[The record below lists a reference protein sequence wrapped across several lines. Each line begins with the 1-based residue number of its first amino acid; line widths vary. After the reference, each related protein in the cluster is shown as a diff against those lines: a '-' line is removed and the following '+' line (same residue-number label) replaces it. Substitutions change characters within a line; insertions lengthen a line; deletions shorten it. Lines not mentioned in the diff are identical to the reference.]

1 MSLART
7 LASIHALHDLPR
19 LLGELGHEPLWQELP
34 PLHGASRAA
43 AVGRHGDFTWLAVEA
58 ETSAPVLAG
67 RIARRMAEEGRVT
80 GVLAFYPAGR
90 EMGIGIAFGGCGV
103 LRLDLDA
110 PSPVGLASLARLRG
124 GAERSATA
132 YAARAE
138 AAVTGRGVGREFF
151 RQFRDTLH
159 SLETAIIGGPR
170 RQSDRRSL
178 ALLQLTRVLFLY
190 FVQSKGWLDGRP
202 DFLPRA
208 VDACLANGRGLHRHL
223 LQPLFFGTLN
233 RPRAERSAAVHAF
246 GRIPFLNGGLFE
258 PHALERRHR
267 FGIPDPAW
275 RDAFDRLFERFH
287 FTAAE
292 AGGEGP
298 SIGPD
303 VLGWTF
309 EGVMD
314 PVERKAS
321 GTFYTPARLVHEVVA
336 AGITAYTSGRLGG
349 GDADAAAALERRDPG
364 AIALLGGIAVLDP
377 ACGSGAFLLGA
388 LEQLAQYR
396 AGPEGTAA
404 ARREV
409 LRRNLFGV
417 DLDAMAVRLA
427 ELRLWLAV
435 VADDPADDPGAVRPL
450 PNLDCLVRQG
460 DSLFDPEGLAP
471 GADPAL
477 ARRSGAL
484 RARLVVATGAAKR
497 AIAAELR
504 AVELA
509 GAREGCDAA
518 ERQLERE
525 AEALLE
531 AARAPTLFG
540 GRVRPHPSLR
550 GRLRDIRSALSRT
563 RAARRRLLREHAVP
577 WFHYPSHFA
586 DVMARGGFDL
596 VIGNPPWVRA
606 EELAPE
612 LRERLAARYRWWHG
626 KRTGGYVHRPD
637 LSIAFLERGH
647 ELARPGG
654 AVAMLVPAKLAA
666 AGYATAA
673 REALAARTTIHAIA
687 DLTGDAHASFDATV
701 YPLALVTTRRLPP
714 PAHPVRPVL
723 AVGVQGDG
731 HGTGIPQCKLSGAAW
746 TMGDGIAPVIERL
759 RREHPSL
766 GERYRCRLGVKTG
779 ADEVFLDPPEVE
791 PEVLRWAV
799 RGRDVRPFAVE
810 PKRRILW
817 THDGTGAPLAS
828 LPQLAASHIDASTAR
843 LQRRADYSGG
853 PVWTL
858 FRTDAALARHRVVWR
873 DLSQVVAAA
882 ALTGAGASALVPLN
896 TCYCIGTR
904 SAAEAHGLA
913 AWLNAT
919 WIRGIA
925 RATAAPAAGGYSRY
939 AAATIA
945 ALPIPAA
952 AEDPELCE
960 LAREAASAASA
971 PSSARRESSADADG
985 LARCQQRIDERVAA
999 MLSLTRDDRDV
1010 LAAAARRSAHRR

>member
-1 MSLART
+1 MSLARA
-7 LASIHALHDLPR
+7 LAAIDALHDLPR

-34 PLHGASRAA
+34 PMHGARHAA

-58 ETSAPVLAG
+58 ESSAVVVAG
-67 RIARRMAEEGRVT
+67 RIARRMAEEGRVA

-110 PSPVGLASLARLRG
+110 PSPVALASLARLRG

-138 AAVTGRGVGREFF
+138 AAVAGRGVGREFF
-151 RQFRDTLH
+151 RQFRDTLY
-159 SLETAIIGGPR
+159 SLEAAIIGGPR
-170 RQSDRRSL
+170 CEPERRSL

-208 VDACLANGRGLHRHL
+208 VDACLADRRGLHRHL

-233 RPRAERSAAVHAF
+233 RPRAERSPAVHAF

-258 PHALERRHR
+258 PHALERRYR
-267 FGIPDPAW
+267 VRIPDAAW

-287 FTAAE
+287 FTVAE
-292 AGGEGP
+292 AEGEGP

-303 VLGWTF
+303 VLGRTF

-321 GTFYTPARLVHEVVA
+321 GTFYTPAGLVHEVVA
-336 AGITAYTSGRLGG
+336 AGIAAFASARLGG
-349 GDADAAAALERRDPG
+349 SDADAAGALERRDP
-364 AIALLGGIAVLDP
+364 AAVALLDGIAVLDP

-388 LEQLAQYR
+388 LEQLARYR
-396 AGPEGTAA
+396 AGPEGAA
-404 ARREV
+404 VARREV

-435 VADDPADDPGAVRPL
+435 VADDPADHPGAVRPL

-460 DSLFDPEGLAP
+460 DSLFDPDGLAP

-497 AIAAELR
+497 AVAAELR
-504 AVELA
+504 ALELA
-509 GAREGCDAA
+509 GARDGCAAA
-518 ERQLERE
+518 ERQLERD
-525 AEALLE
+525 AAALLA

-540 GRVRPHPSLR
+540 GPVRPDASLR
-550 GRLRDIRSALSRT
+550 ARLRAIRASLSRT
-563 RAARRRLLREHAVP
+563 RAARRRLLRESAVP

-612 LRERLAARYRWWHG
+612 VRERLAERYRWWHG
-626 KRTGGYVHRPD
+626 SRTGGYAHRPD

-666 AGYATAA
+666 AGYASAA
-673 REALAARTTIHAIA
+673 RAALAARTTIHAVA
-687 DLTGDAHASFDATV
+687 DLTGDVRASFDATV
-701 YPLALVTTRRLPP
+701 YPLALVTTRRP
-714 PAHPVRPVL
+714 PAAGHLVRVALP
-723 AVGVQGDG
+723 AAAAGDAHGAGV
-731 HGTGIPQCKLSGAAW
+731 PQRELGGAPW
-746 TMGDGIAPVIERL
+746 IMGSDIAPLIEHL
-759 RREHPSL
+759 RREHPTL
-766 GERYRCRLGVKTG
+766 GERYRIRLGVKTG
-779 ADEVFLDPPEVE
+779 ADEVFLDPPEAE
-791 PEVLRWAV
+791 PGLLRWAV
-799 RGRDVRPFAVE
+799 RGRDVRPFTVE
-810 PKRRILW
+810 PKRQILW
-817 THDGTGAPLAS
+817 THDANGAPLAS
-828 LPQLAASHIDASTAR
+828 LPELAARHIAASAGTLR
-843 LQRRADYSGG
+843 QRADYAGG
-853 PVWTL
+853 PIWTL
-858 FRTDAALARHRVVWR
+858 FRIDAALAQHRVVWR

-904 SAAEAHGLA
+904 SGAEAHALA
-913 AWLNAT
+913 AWLNST
-919 WIRGIA
+919 WVRGIA
-925 RATAAPAAGGYSRY
+925 RASAAPASGGYSRY
-939 AAATIA
+939 TAATIA
-945 ALPIPAA
+945 ALPIPAEP
-952 AEDPELCE
+952 EDPILG
-960 LAREAASAASA
+960 EAGRQAACPAA
-971 PSSARRESSADADG
+971 PIPRAQADAD
-985 LARCQQRIDERVAA
+985 AACQRRIDDRVAA
-999 MLSLTRDDRDV
+999 LLTLTEADRDG
-1010 LAAAARRSAHRR
+1010 LAAAARRPAHRR

>member
-1 MSLART
+1 MTLART
-7 LASIHALHDLPR
+7 LGAIDALHDLPR

-34 PLHGASRAA
+34 PMHGARRAA

-58 ETSAPVLAG
+58 ESSALVLAG
-67 RIARRMAEEGRVT
+67 RIARRMAEEGRVA
-80 GVLAFYPAGR
+80 GVLALYPAGR
-90 EMGIGIAFGGCGV
+90 EMGIGIGFGGCGV

-110 PSPVGLASLARLRG
+110 PSRVGLASLARLRG

-132 YAARAE
+132 FAARAE

-159 SLETAIIGGPR
+159 SLETAIVGGPR
-170 RQSDRRSL
+170 RPSDRRSL

-208 VDACLANGRGLHRHL
+208 VDACLAQRRSLHRHL

-233 RPRAERSAAVHAF
+233 RPRAERGAAVHGF

-258 PHALERRHR
+258 PHALERRYR
-267 FGIPDPAW
+267 VRVPDAAW

-292 AGGEGP
+292 AEGEGA

-303 VLGWTF
+303 VLGRTF

-336 AGITAYTSGRLGG
+336 AGIAAFAAGRIGCS
-349 GDADAAAALERRDPG
+349 DADAEAALERRDPG
-364 AIALLGGIAVLDP
+364 AVALLDGIAVLDP

-388 LEQLAQYR
+388 LEQLARYR
-396 AGPEGTAA
+396 AGPAGAAA
-404 ARREV
+404 ARREI

-450 PNLDCLVRQG
+450 PNLDCLIRQG

-497 AIAAELR
+497 AVAAELR
-504 AVELA
+504 ALELA
-509 GAREGCDAA
+509 AAQDGCAA
-518 ERQLERE
+518 VERQLERE
-525 AEALLE
+525 AAALLE

-540 GRVRPHPSLR
+540 GPVRADASLR
-550 GRLRDIRSALSRT
+550 ARLRDIRSALSRT
-563 RAARRRLLREHAVP
+563 RAARRRLLRENAVP

-612 LRERLAARYRWWHG
+612 LRERLARRYRWWHG
-626 KRTGGYVHRPD
+626 ARTGGYAHRPD
-637 LSIAFLERGH
+637 LSVAFLERGH
-647 ELARPGG
+647 ELARAGG

-666 AGYATAA
+666 AGYAAAA
-673 REALAARTTIHAIA
+673 REAIAARATIHVVA
-687 DLTGDAHASFDATV
+687 DLTGDARASFDATV
-701 YPLALVTTRRLPP
+701 YPLALVTTRRPP
-714 PAHPVRPVL
+714 PAAHVVRPAL
-723 AVGVQGDG
+723 AAAVGEGRGAGVPQRTLDG
-731 HGTGIPQCKLSGAAW
+731 RPWIL
-746 TMGDGIAPVIERL
+746 GDGIAQVIERL
-759 RREHPSL
+759 RREHPAL

-779 ADEVFLDPPEVE
+779 ADDIFLDPPEVE
-791 PEVLRWAV
+791 PDLLRWAV
-799 RGRDVRPFAVE
+799 RGRDVRPFTVE

-817 THDGTGAPLAS
+817 THDGNGAPLAS
-828 LPQLAASHIDASTAR
+828 LPELAARHIAASAATLR
-843 LQRRADYSGG
+843 QRADYAGG
-853 PVWTL
+853 PIWTL
-858 FRTDAALARHRVVWR
+858 YRTDAALGRHRVVWR

-882 ALTGAGASALVPLN
+882 ALTGAGAAALVPLN
-896 TCYCIGTR
+896 TCYCVATR
-904 SAAEAHGLA
+904 SAAEAHALA
-913 AWLNAT
+913 AWLNCT

-925 RATAAPAAGGYSRY
+925 RATAAPASGGFSRY
-939 AAATIA
+939 TAATIA
-945 ALPIPAA
+945 ALPIAAQAEDPILCAAGHNAACAPAA
-952 AEDPELCE
+952 A
-960 LAREAASAASA
+960 
-971 PSSARRESSADADG
+971 
-985 LARCQQRIDERVAA
+985 QRIDDRVAA
-999 MLSLTRDDRDV
+999 LLSLTRDDRDV
-1010 LAAAARRSAHRR
+1010 LAAAARRPADRR

>member
-1 MSLART
+1 MSLARA
-7 LASIHALHDLPR
+7 LAAIDALHDLPR

-34 PLHGASRAA
+34 PMHGASRAA

-58 ETSAPVLAG
+58 GSSAVVLAG
-67 RIARRMAEEGRVT
+67 RIARRMAEEGRVA

-90 EMGIGIAFGGCGV
+90 EMGIGIGFGGCGV

-110 PSPVGLASLARLRG
+110 PSPVGLASLARLRA

-138 AAVTGRGVGREFF
+138 AAVAGRGVGRDFF
-151 RQFRDTLH
+151 RQFRETLH
-159 SLETAIIGGPR
+159 SLEAAIVGGPR

-208 VDACLANGRGLHRHL
+208 VDACLAQRRGLHRHL

-233 RPRAERSAAVHAF
+233 RPCPERSAGVHGF

-258 PHALERRHR
+258 PHALERRYR
-267 FGIPDPAW
+267 VRIPDAAW

-287 FTAAE
+287 FTASEAE
-292 AGGEGP
+292 GEGP

-303 VLGWTF
+303 VLGRTF

-336 AGITAYTSGRLGG
+336 AGIAAFASARLGG

-364 AIALLGGIAVLDP
+364 AVALLDGVAVLDP

-388 LEQLAQYR
+388 LEQLARHR
-396 AGPEGTAA
+396 AGPDGAAA

-435 VADDPADDPGAVRPL
+435 VADDPADHPGAVRPL
-450 PNLDCLVRQG
+450 PNLDCLIRQG
-460 DSLFDPEGLAP
+460 DSLFDPDGLAP

-497 AIAAELR
+497 AVAAELR
-504 AVELA
+504 ALELA
-509 GAREGCDAA
+509 AARDGCAA
-518 ERQLERE
+518 SERQLERD
-525 AEALLE
+525 AAALL
-531 AARAPTLFG
+531 ASARAPTLFG
-540 GRVRPHPSLR
+540 EPVRPDASLR
-550 GRLRDIRSALSRT
+550 ARLRSIRSALSRT

-612 LRERLAARYRWWHG
+612 LRERLAGRYRWWHG
-626 KRTGGYVHRPD
+626 SRTGGYAHRPD

-666 AGYATAA
+666 AGYASAA
-673 REALAARTTIHAIA
+673 RGALAARTTIHAIA
-687 DLTGDAHASFDATV
+687 DLTGDACASFDATV
-701 YPLALVTTRRLPP
+701 YPLALVTTRRP
-714 PAHPVRPVL
+714 PAPAHLVRPVL
-723 AVGVQGDG
+723 AAAAGDEADEA
-731 HGTGIPQCKLSGAAW
+731 GIPQRELSGAPW
-746 TMGDGIAPVIERL
+746 IMGGGIGRVIERL
-759 RREHPSL
+759 RREHPAL

-779 ADEVFLDPPEVE
+779 ADEVFLDPPAVE
-791 PEVLRWAV
+791 PDLLRWAV
-799 RGRDVRPFAVE
+799 RGRDVRPFCVE

-817 THDGTGAPLAS
+817 THDRNGAPLAS
-828 LPQLAASHIDASTAR
+828 LPELAARHIAASAVALR
-843 LQRRADYSGG
+843 QRADYAGG
-853 PVWTL
+853 PIWTL
-858 FRTDAALARHRVVWR
+858 FRTDAALALHRVVWR
-873 DLSQVVAAA
+873 DLSQAVAAA
-882 ALTGAGASALVPLN
+882 ALTGTGAAALVPLN

-904 SAAEAHGLA
+904 SAAEAHALA
-913 AWLNAT
+913 AWLNST

-925 RATAAPAAGGYSRY
+925 RATAAPASGGFSRY
-939 AAATIA
+939 TAATIA
-945 ALPIPAA
+945 ALPIPAEP
-952 AEDPELCE
+952 EDPALCE
-960 LAREAASAASA
+960 IGRAAASGAASIPHSGPEA
-971 PSSARRESSADADG
+971 GAGCQRRLDD
-985 LARCQQRIDERVAA
+985 RVAA
-999 MLSLTRDDRDV
+999 LLALTEHDRDV
-1010 LAAAARRSAHRR
+1010 LAAAARRPAHRR

>member
-1 MSLART
+1 MTLART
-7 LASIHALHDLPR
+7 LGAIDALHDLPR

-34 PLHGASRAA
+34 PMHGARRAA

-58 ETSAPVLAG
+58 ESSALVLAG
-67 RIARRMAEEGRVT
+67 RIARRMAEEGRIA

-90 EMGIGIAFGGCGV
+90 EMGIGIGFGGCGV

-110 PSPVGLASLARLRG
+110 PSRVGLASLARLRG

-138 AAVTGRGVGREFF
+138 AAVAGRGVGREFF
-151 RQFRDTLH
+151 RQFRETLQA
-159 SLETAIIGGPR
+159 LEAAIVGGPR
-170 RQSDRRSL
+170 RESDRRSL

-208 VDACLANGRGLHRHL
+208 VDACLAHRRGLHRHL

-233 RPRAERSAAVHAF
+233 RPRPERSAAMHGF

-258 PHALERRHR
+258 PHALERRYR
-267 FGIPDPAW
+267 ARIPDAAW

-292 AGGEGP
+292 AEGEGP

-303 VLGWTF
+303 VLGRTF

-336 AGITAYTSGRLGG
+336 AGIAAFASARLGSS
-349 GDADAAAALERRDPG
+349 DADAAAALERGDP
-364 AIALLGGIAVLDP
+364 AAVALLDGIAVLDP

-388 LEQLAQYR
+388 LEQVARYR
-396 AGPEGTAA
+396 AGPDGAAA

-435 VADDPADDPGAVRPL
+435 VADDPADHPGAVRPL
-450 PNLDCLVRQG
+450 PNLDCLIRQG
-460 DSLFDPEGLAP
+460 DSLFDPDGLAP

-497 AIAAELR
+497 AVAAELR
-504 AVELA
+504 ALELA
-509 GAREGCDAA
+509 AARDGCAAA

-525 AEALLE
+525 AAALLA

-540 GRVRPHPSLR
+540 GPARPDASLR
-550 GRLRDIRSALSRT
+550 ARLRSIRSALSRT
-563 RAARRRLLREHAVP
+563 RAARRRLLRENAVP

-612 LRERLAARYRWWHG
+612 LRERLAGRYRWWHG
-626 KRTGGYVHRPD
+626 SRTGGYAHRPD

-666 AGYATAA
+666 AGYASAA
-673 REALAARTTIHAIA
+673 RGALAARTTIHAIA
-687 DLTGDAHASFDATV
+687 DLTGDARASFDATV
-701 YPLALVTTRRLPP
+701 YPLALVTTRRPP
-714 PAHPVRPVL
+714 PGGHLIRPAL
-723 AVGVQGDG
+723 PAAAEGEGHSAGVAQRE
-731 HGTGIPQCKLSGAAW
+731 LSGAPW
-746 TMGDGIAPVIERL
+746 IMGSGTARIIERL
-759 RREHPSL
+759 RREHPVL

-779 ADEVFLDPPEVE
+779 ADEVFLDPPAVE
-791 PEVLRWAV
+791 PDLLRWAV
-799 RGRDVRPFAVE
+799 RGRDVRPFAVD

-817 THDGTGAPLAS
+817 THDENGAPLAS
-828 LPQLAASHIDASTAR
+828 LPELAARHIAASAATLR
-843 LQRRADYSGG
+843 QRADYAGG
-853 PVWTL
+853 PIWTL
-858 FRTDAALARHRVVWR
+858 FRTGAALARHRVVWR
-873 DLSQVVAAA
+873 DLSQAVAAA
-882 ALTGAGASALVPLN
+882 ALTGAGAPALVPLN

-904 SAAEAHGLA
+904 SAAEAHALA
-913 AWLNAT
+913 AWLNST

-925 RATAAPAAGGYSRY
+925 RATAAPASGGFSRY
-939 AAATIA
+939 TAATIA
-945 ALPIPAA
+945 ALPIPAEP
-952 AEDPELCE
+952 EDPALCE
-960 LAREAASAASA
+960 IGREAACAAASD
-971 PSSARRESSADADG
+971 ARRQQQVDDRVSA
-985 LARCQQRIDERVAA
+985 L
-999 MLSLTRDDRDV
+999 LSLTETGRDV
-1010 LAAAARRSAHRR
+1010 LATAARRPAHRR